1 MYDLAQI
8 HEEHRGT
15 FKDVL
20 AMRAYSGLSDE
31 QINYIYNIY
40 LELKKI
46 PEKDWGKPST
56 QEAVEASRVVDENI
70 K

>member
-8 HEEHRGT
+8 HEDHREV

-31 QINYIYNIY
+31 QIDYIYNIY
-40 LELKKI
+40 VELKKI
-46 PEKDWGKPST
+46 PKKDWGKKST
-56 QEAVEASRVVDENI
+56 RNTIESINNEPN
-70 K
+70 

>member
-46 PEKDWGKPST
+46 PEKDWGKASTIEKINTNQST
-56 QEAVEASRVVDENI
+56 QE
-70 K
+70 